1 LNEEL
6 EDEGE
11 NEVERIRQAMAREKV
26 KADKFKEK

>member
-1 LNEEL
+1 L
-6 EDEGE
+6 ENEGE

>member
-11 NEVERIRQAMAREKV
+11 NEVERIRQAMAREKA